1 MKKILLSLAVAALGT
16 TAFAGEVQEILTVD
30 MFSGI
35 TKATTYADVTYT
47 SPTTGITY
55 QGNIAS
61 TAFTDSKPSGYIQL
75 RSSNSKEGII
85 ITANPKGAVFK
96 SLKIENGN
104 TTASRTI
111 DVYGKTTAY
120 TGPTASQL
128 YATSGNTEQGTKIGS
143 AAVLDNG
150 TVTAEAGSNYTFIG
164 FRSASSACYIAKVT
178 ITYEIAG
185 DTKKNA
191 ELKFDGTSAT
201 VYMAEKTFPGLTL
214 TKATTA
220 AVNYESSNPEVATV
234 DHTTGVVTLVA
245 PGTTTIEAQAS
256 ENDEYYEGIATYTL
270 TVLSDDVIYT
280 NACTT
285 ADCGFTSIYAT
296 DTFNPWSIN
305 ATYGLYASAFKSSKA
320 NASDAVMA
328 SPVLDLTGRK
338 NCTLNFEHV
347 LNQFKLN
354 GTMLATVDE
363 ALQYISVVARE
374 EGATEWTKLSNPVLP
389 EKYDWTPWAKS
400 GDIDLSAFDGKKTQI
415 GFRYISTY
423 EIAGTW
429 EIKNVEVKGTKD
441 SGTGVVDTLID
452 ENAPAVYYNL
462 QGVRVDNP
470 AKGLYIKVQGNKTTK
485 VLVK

>member
-1 MKKILLSLAVAALGT
+1 MKKILLSLAVAALST
-16 TAFAGEVQEILTVD
+16 TAFAGEVQEIITID
-30 MFSGI
+30 NFSGV
-35 TKATTYADVTYT
+35 KVNTYGSFDYT
-47 SPTTGITY
+47 SPTTGISYNAQLTK
-55 QGNIAS
+55 S
-61 TAFTDSKPSGYIQL
+61 TEANGSCLQF
-75 RSSNSKEGII
+75 RSNNSNSGLV

-96 SLKIENGN
+96 SLKVEAGTGN
-104 TTASRTI
+104 TATRTF
-111 DVYGKTTAY
+111 DVYGKDAAY
-120 TGPTASQL
+120 TAPTQL
-128 YATSGNTEQGTKIGS
+128 YATAVGDQGTKIGS
-143 AAVLDNG
+143 AKIVDNA
-150 TVTAEAGSNYTFIG
+150 TVTADAGTNYTFIG
-164 FRSASSACYIAKVT
+164 ARSTSGACYISKII
-178 ITYEIAG
+178 ITYDIAG

-285 ADCGFTSIYAT
+285 TDCGFTSIFAT
-296 DTFNPWSIN
+296 DTFNPWSID
-305 ATYGLYASAFKSSKA
+305 ATYGLKASAYANKKA

-347 LNQFKLN
+347 LNQFILN

-389 EKYDWTPWAKS
+389 QKYDWNPWAKS

-415 GFRYISTY
+415 GFRYISTD

-470 AKGLYIKVQGNKTTK
+470 VKGLYIKVQGNKTTK